1 MLKLNKMNKTA
12 DFKFYTKDFE
22 VDTKTSD
29 KRIITGF
36 ATTSDV
42 DREFDVISEDAIKGA
57 AEDLLQNPTVFYEHK
72 HSEYPIGKVID
83 TKIMGGK
90 LLVKV
95 EISKTA
101 DQVWTLI
108 QEGILRC
115 FSIGGRFLDF
125 KTIHDKDLN
134 KDIRLITKLEL
145 FEVSVVGLPANAS
158 AIITDVSKAIV
169 KSLET
174 KQIDE
179 LEEKQR
185 GEGQGQDNPRQ
196 GDGGADIC
204 ICPECGYEQ
213 EHNRGTPCNEIKCP
227 ECGSEM
233 TGKSKENDND
243 KDIDKESNDN
253 KESKEEDI
261 MDKNLLKVAKESL
274 KDFEAIEKDL
284 ELEFTCKGKVVSV
297 EEDEKELV
305 TLQIDEIKKLEPKEE
320 VKEEEAKEEKEE
332 SKEKTEEK
340 EDKSVYEILEK
351 VSEKLSAISE
361 KLEEKTKEAEKEE
374 EEKEKKEEQ
383 VEEKKEEKKKAKRK
397 GTIENEKELSEE
409 EKALQKIKTMTPTQ
423 IIDDT
428 ELFSKLPKE
437 VQAGLIKASIR
448 V

>member
-1 MLKLNKMNKTA
+1 MSKLNKTNKKS

-22 VDTKTSD
+22 VDTKASN

-42 DREFDVISEDAIKGA
+42 DRQFDVISEDAIKGA

-90 LLVKV
+90 LLIRV

-145 FEVSVVGLPANAS
+145 FEVSIVGLPANAS

-169 KSLET
+169 KSLED
-174 KQIDE
+174 KQIEE

-196 GDGGADIC
+196 GDGGTDTC
-204 ICPECGYEQ
+204 ICSECGYET
-213 EHNRGTPCNEIKCP
+213 EHERGKPCNEIKCP

-233 TGKSKENDND
+233 TGKSKENDKQ
-243 KDIDKESNDN
+243 KDIDKE
-253 KESKEEDI
+253 KESKDNNEEENSEEEDN

-284 ELEFTCKGKVVSV
+284 ELEFLCKGKVVSI
-297 EEDEKELV
+297 EDEEEKFV
-305 TLQIDEIKKLEPKEE
+305 TLQIDEVKKLEEK
-320 VKEEEAKEEKEE
+320 KEEAKEEKEV
-332 SKEKTEEK
+332 EEK

-351 VSEKLSAISE
+351 FSQKLDE
-361 KLEEKTKEAEKEE
+361 LGKKLEEKKEEKVPEKEPEKEE
-374 EEKEKKEEQ
+374 KATEP
-383 VEEKKEEKKKAKRK
+383 KEEKKKAKRK
-397 GTIENEKELSEE
+397 GIVENEKELSEE
-409 EKALQKIKTMTPTQ
+409 EEALEKIKTMTPTQ
-423 IIDDT
+423 IMDDT
-428 ELFSKLPKE
+428 ELFKKLPKT
-437 VQAGLIKASIR
+437 VQADLIKSSIR